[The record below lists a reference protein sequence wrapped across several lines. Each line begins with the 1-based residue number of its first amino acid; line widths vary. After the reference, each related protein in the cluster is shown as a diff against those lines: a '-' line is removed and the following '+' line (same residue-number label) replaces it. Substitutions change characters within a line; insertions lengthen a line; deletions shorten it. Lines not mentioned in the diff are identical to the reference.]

1 MSIASNFAASHP
13 LLQKAH
19 DLLVYGALSKEGI
32 WGGPECAK
40 AVSMETH
47 IFESSCWILLSI
59 VTYYFFNCSK
69 YLSEMKRAIRA
80 ELAVTKQHPVLR
92 VLECLVGSLHML
104 MFFQLIYYKFN
115 ISSLINLFQPC
126 HVILLLQGL
135 ALFSD
140 GVFGMMVAIFILPA
154 LTGTMLAMLFPA
166 TEGLDQ
172 PFEMEAYWIQHYFI
186 QTVPLYLL
194 LRKKGL
200 ALKYTNLSS
209 AFFGLWILMVLH
221 FFFFEVSNSPLLIS

>member
-1 MSIASNFAASHP
+1 MSIASTFAAKHP

-47 IFESSCWILLSI
+47 IYESACWILLSI
-59 VTYYFFNCSK
+59 VTYYLFNCPK
-69 YLSEMKRAIRA
+69 YLSDLKKTITL
-80 ELAVTKQHPVLR
+80 ELAATKQHPVLR
-92 VLECLVGSLHML
+92 FLECTVGSVHLL

-140 GVFGMMVAIFILPA
+140 GVFGMLVAIFILPS

-186 QTVPLYLL
+186 QIVPLYLL
-194 LRKKGL
+194 LRKNGL
-200 ALKYTNLSS
+200 ALKHTGLSS
-209 AFFGLWILMVLH
+209 ALFGLWILMVLH
-221 FFFFEVSNSPLLIS
+221 FFFFEVS